1 MSVQFVHIVKPT
13 NRYYPVN
20 PFLSSGGR
28 HIKNDEF
35 KTKVT
40 ENSMEC
46 YNPTTNQWTVCAP
59 MQMRRY
65 HHSMIEVNERIYVLG
80 GMDATEV

>member
-1 MSVQFVHIVKPT
+1 
-13 NRYYPVN
+13 
-20 PFLSSGGR
+20 
-28 HIKNDEF
+28 
-35 KTKVT
+35 
-40 ENSMEC
+40 MEC